1 MSQDELTQP
10 QQQRPDIQVIIPYK
24 QLEDLLQAGTEL
36 KALRAGG
43 KRLKEQNARVRGML
57 YEIMLKVDGKD

>member
-10 QQQRPDIQVIIPYK
+10 QQRLDIQVIIPYK

-36 KALRAGG
+36 KALRAEV